1 MYLELA
7 FSNKQPLDR
16 SLLEIQLNRLN
27 LTGFAKEVANN
38 DKRVRALEMVLCNCI
53 KYQFSKYPVFY
64 SRDHITYPSEKVN
77 PNQITAKP
85 LIAVIDALGKHG
97 FIDNKPKPN
106 RWGLAPEPDAEDTG
120 HTSEFIIKDEAI
132 KLAWNLGI
140 NKKTIFEKASTHL
153 RLKPYV
159 NPKEGIRK
167 RKMFL
172 DYDDDAYTTRAEKR
186 MKAYSDFMLK
196 QKVRL
201 VYYKQIIDIEP
212 QHLRRQYRDYDN
224 SNSLIYEGRCYPY
237 WVRLSSNERKRLKIN
252 NNKTVS
258 LDFKSSQIRW
268 LYLWHTEEKLD
279 PNYDAYDLE
288 VNGHKINRE
297 VVKKMN
303 MYLLNLDSPLRQTH
317 YLKYWHEELD
327 DDSKKKKDGKWSGK
341 KQAKIFKETLELK
354 GVTTATMRN
363 AYLDKHDSIRQ
374 YFLEGT
380 KGGQYVAWIESNII
394 YELAYQATLKGIPC
408 LIVHDEFIV
417 QAKFKQEMEDLMYN
431 HTIYDTANMGL
442 DDPFDY
448 RGYAR
453 WRLHRGELAPAHKG
467 SITLEF

>member
-16 SLLEIQLNRLN
+16 SLLKIQLNRLN
-27 LTGFAKEVANN
+27 LTDFAKEVANN

-85 LIAVIDALGKHG
+85 LIAVIDALGEHG

-172 DYDDDAYTTRAEKR
+172 DYDDDAYTRRAEKR

-279 PNYDAYDLE
+279 PDYDAYDLE
-288 VNGHKINRE
+288 VNGHKINRDI
-297 VVKKMN
+297 VKKMN
-303 MYLLNLDSPLRQTH
+303 MYLLNTDSALKQTR
-317 YLKYWHEELD
+317 YLKYWYQELD
-327 DDSKKKKDGKWSGK
+327 NEGKKKNDWSGK
-341 KQAKIFKETLELK
+341 EQAKIFKETLELK

-408 LIVHDEFIV
+408 LIIHDEFLV
-417 QAKFKQEMEDLMYN
+417 QAKYKQEMEELMYN

-467 SITLEF
+467 SINIEF